1 MIPSDKQVL
10 VVKNVFLNEDVSFS
24 INGDCYMSIIKK
36 IRKREDLHKKYNEV
50 QKKLKDF
57 EDSKEWKSHLARKA
71 DIDTLIESIRS
82 SPEEDKSSAID
93 MLQKEV
99 DNFKSLMPKKRQE
112 LYEESVDIDM
122 KLTDMS
128 YKIVYAI
135 LEPADQ
141 KYLIDYENKEDLI
154 DDCVNTIADFDFVI
168 AFFLSA
174 YTSYTNSLQEMT
186 FRLIKQE

>member
-50 QKKLKDF
+50 QKQIKDF
-57 EDSKEWKSHLARKA
+57 EDSKEWKSHLSRKA
-71 DIDTLIESIRS
+71 DIDTLINSIRS
-82 SPEEDKSSAID
+82 APDEDKSSAID

-99 DNFKSLMPKKRQE
+99 DNFKSLMPKKSEE
-112 LYEESVDIDM
+112 LYSELTSIDL
-122 KLTDMS
+122 KLTDLS

-135 LEPADQ
+135 LEPSDK

-154 DDCVNTIADFDFVI
+154 DDCVNTIADFDFII

-174 YTSYTNSLQEMT
+174 YTSYTSSLQAMT